1 MVQSVQLMG
10 SIPKMARIGNP
21 IIEFSKEDA
30 RRLHYPHDDALVI
43 SIRVRDYNTHRVMVD
58 NGNSTDILYYPAFQ
72 QMRIDRERLV
82 STNTPVVGFGGT
94 RVFPLG
100 AVTLSVT
107 VNDYP

>member
-1 MVQSVQLMG
+1 M
-10 SIPKMARIGNP
+10 PRINNP
-21 IIEFSKEDA
+21 IIEFSEEDVG
-30 RRLHYPHDDALVI
+30 RLHHSHDDALVI
-43 SIRVRDYNTHRVMVD
+43 SIRVGDYNMHRVMVD
-58 NGNSTDILYYPAFQ
+58 NGSSIDILYYPAFQ